1 MSDPF
6 IIKKYKINIR
16 MSVIVAMKSRI
27 GNDGSISKQAVV
39 GSYDGK
45 EAKIVTVERRDSMR
59 YGVLDNSELA
69 ELLAVRANKSGLE
82 ERLRQLLGKT
92 RHGRKHTHKQ
102 HHRRAHTH
110 RRHHRRHHRRRH
122 TKKHS
127 HKRCR
132 HTHKK

>member
-1 MSDPF
+1 
-6 IIKKYKINIR
+6 

-39 GSYDGK
+39 GSYDGR
-45 EAKIVTVERRDSMR
+45 EAKVVTIDRRDR
-59 YGVLDNSELA
+59 IQYGVLDNSELA
-69 ELLAVRANKSGLE
+69 ELLAIRANKSGLE

-92 RHGRKHTHKQ
+92 RHDRKHTRKR
-102 HHRRAHTH
+102 HHRRAHT
-110 RRHHRRHHRRRH
+110 HRRHHRRRH